1 MDVLFDDRLILRVRS
16 LRNSKGD
23 GKLNAMYVRYTVL
36 MAPKGNLYRVNKQ
49 LKHVGV
55 KSFLNFHET
64 SHTHTHT
71 VRWLFAETT
80 PGDFKKSVTRI
91 SPVTNN
97 TEAIAGIWPSPAQHT
112 HALQDGLKKLLLS
125 ALFSL
130 SLCLRSFSPFLSSM
144 ALCVGAPGTSTWQCA
159 PAVGSCVC

>member
-1 MDVLFDDRLILRVRS
+1 
-16 LRNSKGD
+16 
-23 GKLNAMYVRYTVL
+23 MYVRYTVL

-64 SHTHTHT
+64 SLTHTHT

-97 TEAIAGIWPSPAQHT
+97 TEAMAGIWPSPAQHT
-112 HALQDGLKKLLLS
+112 HTHAAGRVKETPPESLVLPLSLSQVFLSFPLFNGPLCRGPWDINMTMCPSGGILCLLS
-125 ALFSL
+125 ALAL
-130 SLCLRSFSPFLSSM
+130 KRQRLRPTERR
-144 ALCVGAPGTSTWQCA
+144 G
-159 PAVGSCVC
+159 